1 MRRAKQDLLPGFGQF
16 GIKKFGG
23 TGLKGNAR
31 EQRPI
36 STKRP
41 IHLVMKSTLARGDKS
56 FLSKTRARRIEDLV
70 HRQGRLCGVKVYRF
84 ANSGNHLHLVIK
96 PASKR
101 AFQTYIRAISGLIA
115 RITLGAEKG
124 KARGLKFWDARPF
137 TRIIEWGRDYRN
149 VCNYVLQNTLEA
161 IGFIAYQPR
170 GRKKSGVPKK
180 ARAPA

>member
-1 MRRAKQDLLPGFGQF
+1 MRRAKQDLLPGFEKA

-23 TGLKGNAR
+23 TMLKGNAR

-36 STKRP
+36 SVKRP
-41 IHLVMKSTLARGDKS
+41 IHLVMKSSLARGENS
-56 FLSKTRARRIEDLV
+56 FLSKKRARRIQDLV
-70 HRQGRLCGVKVYRF
+70 HLQGQLCGVKVYRF

-96 PASKR
+96 PVSKR
-101 AFQTYIRAISGLIA
+101 AFQTYIRATSGLIA

-124 KARGLKFWDARPF
+124 KAKGLKFWDARPF
-137 TRIIEWGRDYRN
+137 TRIVEWGQDYQN

-170 GRKKSGVPKK
+170 GRKK
-180 ARAPA
+180 ARAAPT